1 MIHEQIL
8 SEAKEM
14 QEELVNH
21 RRYLHQIPEIGFEL
35 PQTTAYV
42 MKCLKE
48 YGYEPKLV
56 GRTGITALVGPDT
69 GKTFLIRGDM
79 DALPMQEE
87 SGESFSST
95 NGNMH
100 ACGHDFHM
108 TALLGAAKLLKQ
120 HESELC
126 GQVKLMF
133 QPAEEVMGG
142 AEDMIE
148 NGILENP
155 KVDAAMAL
163 HVLHDRLGMAGYA
176 RGRACGASD
185 FFTIT
190 VKGLGGHGAAPHLT
204 VDPINVACHI
214 QNALQTINCREVNP
228 NEMIVLTI
236 CSFHSGSAANI
247 MPETAV
253 MKGTIRTMDM
263 GVKAFAR
270 QRLIDICEGV
280 CKTFR
285 AECQI
290 DFLGNGCSPM
300 YNDDQLLT
308 ETNGYIDD
316 LLGAGS
322 AQEIERMTGSEDFSE
337 ISVKVPAAL
346 YWFGTGNEEEGY
358 NYGVHDSRV
367 TFNEEALYQMAAVY
381 TVSAARWLKE
391 HH

>member
-1 MIHEQIL
+1 MISEKIF
-8 SEAKEM
+8 SEAKAI
-14 QEELVNH
+14 QEELVKC
-21 RRYLHQIPEIGFEL
+21 RRDLHQIPEIGFEL

-48 YGYEPKLV
+48 YGYEPEIV
-56 GRTGITALVGPDT
+56 GKAGITALVGPDT

-79 DALPMQEE
+79 DALPMEEE
-87 SGESFSST
+87 SGEAFASV

-108 TALLGAAKLLKQ
+108 TSLLGAAKLLKQ
-120 HESELC
+120 HEHELK
-126 GQVKLMF
+126 GRVKLMF
-133 QPAEEVMGG
+133 QAAEELMGG
-142 AEDMIE
+142 AQDMIDH
-148 NGILENP
+148 GILENP

-163 HVLHDRLGMAGYA
+163 HVLHDRFGMAGYA
-176 RGRACGASD
+176 RGKACGASD

-190 VKGLGGHGAAPHLT
+190 VKGKGGHGAAPHLT
-204 VDPINVACHI
+204 VDPINVACHL
-214 QNALQTINCREVNP
+214 QLALQTINSREINP
-228 NEMIVLTI
+228 NEMVVLTI

-247 MPETAV
+247 MPESAV
-253 MKGTIRTMDM
+253 LKGTIRTMDS
-263 GVKAFAR
+263 GVKAFAK

-290 DFLGNGCSPM
+290 DFLGEGCSPM
-300 YNDDQLLT
+300 YNDDQLLNDT
-308 ETNGYIDD
+308 ARYIDD
-316 LLGAGS
+316 LLGEGS

-337 ISVKVPAAL
+337 ISLQVPAVL
-346 YWFGTGNEEEGY
+346 YWFGTGSEEEGY

-381 TVSAARWLKE
+381 TVSAIRWLEE
-391 HH
+391 HC